1 MWSDEVWSGGE
12 VCSGTMVRCV
22 VVVGSG
28 GVVVVRCVGVVCSG
42 EV

>member
-22 VVVGSG
+22 VVVVKWWCS
-28 GVVVVRCVGVVCSG
+28 SG
-42 EV
+42 EVCRSGVQW